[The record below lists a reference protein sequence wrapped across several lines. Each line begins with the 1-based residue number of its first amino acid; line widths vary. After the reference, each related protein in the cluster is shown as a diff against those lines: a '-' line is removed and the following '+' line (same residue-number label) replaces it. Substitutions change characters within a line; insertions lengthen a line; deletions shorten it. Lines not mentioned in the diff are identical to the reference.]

1 MLSHNHSFEQD
12 EKGMK
17 IRSVNQFKLID
28 TTSKQFSIEVDNS
41 SKVKYTDA
49 MHMIHSVEHTRSL
62 TTVEQLLTWVIFCF
76 RLFLSMSNVGK
87 RMSGFKVGTRRVE
100 RGIMVG

>member
-12 EKGMK
+12 DKGMK
-17 IRSVNQFKLID
+17 IRNVSQFKLVD
-28 TTSKQFSIEVDNS
+28 VASKFHSMDVDNS

-49 MHMIHSVEHTRSL
+49 MHMIQSVEHTRSL
-62 TTVEQLLTWVIFCF
+62 TTIEQLLTWVIFCF

-87 RMSGFKVGTRRVE
+87 KMSGFKVGTRRVE
-100 RGIMVG
+100 RGVIVG